1 MEVHFIMSKLTREQK
16 IEIYHKRRSGVA
28 LQKLAIEY
36 DIRRE
41 NIAYLIKLI
50 DKHGDGILRSETN
63 RYYSPILKEEII
75 NKVLLNKQS
84 VYSLAIEY
92 GLSSVGM
99 LMNWI
104 KSYKEN
110 GYAIVEGKKGRSST
124 MKKETKLTKIY
135 DNMTSEEKVKYLE
148 HKNQYLEAEV
158 EYLKKLRA
166 VVQARKNQQ
175 PKKK

>member
-16 IEIYHKRRSGVA
+16 IEIYHKRRTGAA

-36 DIRRE
+36 NIRRE
-41 NIAYLIKLI
+41 NIAYLIRLI
-50 DKHGDGILRSETN
+50 DKHGEGILRSEAN

-84 VYSLAIEY
+84 VYSIAIEY

-99 LMNWI
+99 LTNWI

-110 GYAIVEGKKGRSST
+110 GYAIVERKKGRTPT
-124 MKKETKLTKIY
+124 MKITQFKNEYK
-135 DNMTSEEKVKYLE
+135 DMTLEEKNEYNEKRI
-148 HKNQYLEAEV
+148 QYLEAEN
-158 EYLKKLRA
+158 EHLKKLRA
-166 VVQARKNQQ
+166 VVQARKNRQ